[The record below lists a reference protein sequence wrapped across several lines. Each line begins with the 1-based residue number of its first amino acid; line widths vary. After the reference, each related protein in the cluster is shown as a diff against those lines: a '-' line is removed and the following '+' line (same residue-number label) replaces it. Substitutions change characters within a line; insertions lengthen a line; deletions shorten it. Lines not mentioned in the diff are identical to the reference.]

1 MPKTFLSAKWRNL
14 AMANYVVPPEI
25 LKDFVPA
32 GTELDLFHGR
42 CYVSLVGFMFLKT
55 KLLGLPIP
63 FHQNFEEVNLRFYVR
78 KKNAEG
84 WVRGV
89 VFIKEIVPRWA
100 IAFVARQVYREP
112 YVTMKMSN
120 FIKITEGG
128 VEQLKT
134 QNSALKVVKYTWG
147 NHAISLKTTAES
159 LPIAEGSEE
168 EFITEH
174 YFGYTRWDSE
184 TTKEYE
190 VQHPRWFVNPVL
202 DYEINCDF
210 GGLYGERFAYLKDEK
225 PYSVLLAEG
234 SEITVMMNKGV

>member
-1 MPKTFLSAKWRNL
+1 MSKTFLTAEWRNL
-14 AMANYVVPPEI
+14 AMANYAVPPEI

-32 GTELDLFHGR
+32 GTELDLFQGH

-78 KKNAEG
+78 KQTKEG

-89 VFIKEIVPRWA
+89 VFVKEIVPRWA

-120 FIKITEGG
+120 FIENTEGG
-128 VEQLKT
+128 K
-134 QNSALKVVKYTWG
+134 KVKYTWG
-147 NHAISLKTTAES
+147 NHSIALKTTAES

-174 YFGYTRWDSE
+174 YFGYTRWDAT

-202 DYEINCDF
+202 DYDINCDF
-210 GGLYGERFAYLKDEK
+210 GKLYGERFAYLKDEK

-234 SEITVMMNKGV
+234 SAIAVMMNKGV